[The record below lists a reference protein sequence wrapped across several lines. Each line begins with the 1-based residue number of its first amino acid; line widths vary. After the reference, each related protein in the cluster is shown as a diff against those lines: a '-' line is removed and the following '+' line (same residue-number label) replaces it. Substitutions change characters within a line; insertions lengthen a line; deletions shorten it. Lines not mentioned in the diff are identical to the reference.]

1 MNRKDNLG
9 IAAVVVAFGLLA
21 ASTLVLLQAL
31 DELWSGRGIVFQLT
45 DLLAVPFGGNRD
57 VPVLVFVG
65 AIAGWFLLFWVD
77 ATKRIQGA
85 IVFVVAVVAVGPYL
99 QETRHIL
106 DAVGRTSWALVL
118 GVVVGIGSGL
128 LSARLI
134 GADRPTG
141 VVERL
146 QWLRYPGAAAAFRHA
161 GTAVIGLSLVDYV
174 LYSGGETGTALVVAS
189 GVVFVLSLSVFL
201 QYGFER
207 RVVAV
212 SPAEGAEGTNYQPYV
227 LGGLYELASERYGAF
242 STGRGD
248 MGGLTEARVTRSVSR
263 LPSFSDAVAFSFSST
278 RLRSWPDSGDPLARL
293 KRFLLPRPVTVES
306 NGITTN
312 RIGAPDSP
320 EASSRA
326 AASLRYVLGRLRYH
340 AMEVIPAFVRDA
352 FPERGRNTIDR
363 LDQAGTVLLVGPTPA
378 EKVDD
383 ADWVDSFSSICDRYA
398 DNPGTD
404 VVLATIEAGPVAD
417 EDNFAMADQAFKRRI
432 ASRIGIDSS
441 ALSMDDVYPLDRFS
455 GSDAPDSEF
464 DDLLRRLSR

>member
-31 DELWSGRGIVFQLT
+31 DELWSSRGIVFQLT

-77 ATKRIQGA
+77 ATKRVQGA
-85 IVFVVAVVAVGPYL
+85 LVFVVAVVAVGPYL
-99 QETRHIL
+99 RETRHIL

-118 GVVVGIGSGL
+118 GLLLGVGSGL

-141 VVERL
+141 LLERL

-161 GTAVIGLSLVDYV
+161 ATAVVGLAIVDYV
-174 LYSGGETGTALVVAS
+174 LSPVGETGTPLVLVS

-201 QYGFER
+201 QYGYER

-212 SPAEGAEGTNYQPYV
+212 SPAEAEGPSYQPYV
-227 LGGLYELASERYGAF
+227 LGGLYDLASERYGAF

-248 MGGLTEARVTRSVSR
+248 VGGLTDARVSRSVGG
-263 LPSFSDAVAFSFSST
+263 LESFSDTVAFSFSST
-278 RLRSWPDSGDPLARL
+278 RLRSWPDSDTALARL
-293 KRFLLPRPVTVES
+293 KRFVLPRPVTVES
-306 NGITTN
+306 DGITTG
-312 RIGAPDSP
+312 RIGVP
-320 EASSRA
+320 ETPEESGTA
-326 AASLRYVLGRLRYH
+326 AASLRYLLDRLRYH
-340 AMEVIPAFVRDA
+340 AVEIVPAFVRDA
-352 FPERGRNTIDR
+352 LPERGRNTIDR

-378 EKVDD
+378 AEVDD
-383 ADWVDSFSSICDRYA
+383 EQWANSFAAICERYA

-404 VVLATIEAGPVAD
+404 VVLATVEAGPVAED
-417 EDNFAMADQAFKRRI
+417 DNFAMADQAFKRRI
-432 ASRIGIDSS
+432 ASRVGIDPS

-455 GSDAPDSEF
+455 GGDGPGSEF

>member
-31 DELWSGRGIVFQLT
+31 DELWSSRGIVFQLT

-77 ATKRIQGA
+77 ATKRVQGA
-85 IVFVVAVVAVGPYL
+85 LVFVVAVVAVGPYL

-106 DAVGRTSWALVL
+106 DAVGRTSWALAVGVVL
-118 GVVVGIGSGL
+118 GVGSGL

-141 VVERL
+141 LLERL

-161 GTAVIGLSLVDYV
+161 TTAVVGLSLVDYV
-174 LYSGGETGTALVVAS
+174 LSGDGETGTPLVLIA
-189 GVVFVLSLSVFL
+189 GIVFVLSLSVFL
-201 QYGFER
+201 QYGYER

-212 SPAEGAEGTNYQPYV
+212 SPSERGDGTNYQPYV
-227 LGGLYELASERYGAF
+227 FGGLYELASDRYGAF

-248 MGGLTEARVTRSVSR
+248 VGGLTEARVTRSVPR

-278 RLRSWPDSGDPLARL
+278 RLRSWPDGDDLLARL

-306 NGITTN
+306 DGLTTN
-312 RIGAPDSP
+312 RIGVPDTP
-320 EASSRA
+320 EGSGTA
-326 AASLRYVLGRLRYH
+326 AAYLRYLRSRLQYH
-340 AMEVIPAFVRDA
+340 AIEIAPAFVRDA
-352 FPERGRNTIDR
+352 LPERGRNTIDR

-378 EKVDD
+378 DEVDD
-383 ADWVDSFSSICDRYA
+383 AAWADSFGAICERYA

-404 VVLATIEAGPVAD
+404 VVLATIEAGPVAAD
-417 EDNFAMADQAFKRRI
+417 DDFAMGDQAFKRRI
-432 ASRIGIDSS
+432 ASRIGIDPST
-441 ALSMDDVYPLDRFS
+441 LSMDDVYPLDRFS
-455 GSDAPDSEF
+455 GGDGPGSEF